1 MFLAAYLS
9 HGVLYSFIFV
19 RKGYFSPTRSVSINM
34 QRAIFTLNYFR
45 ESKLAKTLLIF
56 LK

>member
-1 MFLAAYLS
+1 MFLVAYLS

-19 RKGYFSPTRSVSINM
+19 RKGHFSPTRSVSINM
-34 QRAIFTLNYFR
+34 LQAS

>member
-9 HGVLYSFIFV
+9 HGVFLYSFIFV

-34 QRAIFTLNYFR
+34 QQAS